1 MQAGT
6 LLINGHAEQSEAS
19 FEVFNPATEA
29 VIARAPACSQAQ
41 LDAAVEA
48 AQRAF
53 VRWRGDE
60 AERRAFLRQC
70 AQTIQGHAQELARL
84 LTEEQG
90 KPLAKAM
97 KEVMLSAYW
106 FTLTADMPL
115 PVEVLL
121 DNEKARVELQHVP
134 LGVVAAIAPWNYP
147 LMLAVV
153 KIAPALLA
161 GNTVIL
167 KPSPYTPLTLLEVG
181 KLLNEILPPGVF
193 TVLSGGDELGAAL
206 TRHAGVRKI
215 AFTGSIETGKKVA
228 EAAAGDLKRVTL
240 ELGGNDA
247 AIILP
252 DADLERIVAPLFW
265 TAFENSG
272 QFCSAIKRVYVHA
285 DLFTPLTRALSELAS
300 SIVVGNG
307 LAPETQLGPLSN
319 RAQFERVISLVD
331 QARARGATILTG
343 GAPLDGPGYFYPPT
357 LVTEIDDSCPLVAE
371 EQFGP
376 ALPIL
381 VYHDLDDA
389 IERANAT
396 PYGLGGSVWSADI
409 ARATAVARQLA
420 CGTTWVNQH
429 AALLPDIPFGGA
441 KWSGIGV
448 EYGVAGLLEF
458 TQAQVVNIAR

>member
-343 GAPLDGPGYFYPPT
+343 GVPLDGPGYFYPPT
-357 LVTEIDDSCPLVAE
+357 LV
-371 EQFGP
+371 
-376 ALPIL
+376 
-381 VYHDLDDA
+381 
-389 IERANAT
+389 
-396 PYGLGGSVWSADI
+396 
-409 ARATAVARQLA
+409 
-420 CGTTWVNQH
+420 
-429 AALLPDIPFGGA
+429 
-441 KWSGIGV
+441 
-448 EYGVAGLLEF
+448 
-458 TQAQVVNIAR
+458 